1 MTGKRKRKKP
11 SVPVFPLV
19 IAVLVVAVIA
29 GYGLWK
35 TKGKAVPEKVVKPAG
50 REAALEQK
58 PDAAVRRDDGG
69 NRVALIIDDLGYD
82 LDVARKISNLSV
94 PIALAVLPHCPFS
107 REVTRLAREKNR
119 EILLHLPMEP
129 RGYPDVDPGDGALLC
144 SMTEEDVIRQIE
156 INLEAVPGAV
166 GANNHMGSLFME
178 NGDDLDVVLR
188 HLKGKGLFFVDSLTT
203 GNSRGGQAARRV
215 GLPFATRDVFID
227 NGSSLAETRAVF
239 ERLLKRR
246 STWRELVLIG
256 HPYETTVDALGE
268 WIPKYEQAGIRFVPL
283 SSVVKREP

>member
-82 LDVARKISNLSV
+82 LDVARKISNLPV

-107 REVTRLAREKNR
+107 REVARLAREKNR
-119 EILLHLPMEP
+119 EILLHLH
-129 RGYPDVDPGDGALLC
+129 GAPGL
-144 SMTEEDVIRQIE
+144 
-156 INLEAVPGAV
+156 
-166 GANNHMGSLFME
+166 
-178 NGDDLDVVLR
+178 
-188 HLKGKGLFFVDSLTT
+188 
-203 GNSRGGQAARRV
+203 SRR
-215 GLPFATRDVFID
+215 
-227 NGSSLAETRAVF
+227 
-239 ERLLKRR
+239 
-246 STWRELVLIG
+246 
-256 HPYETTVDALGE
+256 
-268 WIPKYEQAGIRFVPL
+268 
-283 SSVVKREP
+283 